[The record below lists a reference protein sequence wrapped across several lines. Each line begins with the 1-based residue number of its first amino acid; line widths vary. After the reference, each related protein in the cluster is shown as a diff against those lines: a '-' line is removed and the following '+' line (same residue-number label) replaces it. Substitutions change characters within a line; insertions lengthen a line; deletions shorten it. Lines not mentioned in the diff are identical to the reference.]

1 MKQTRR
7 ASQRCDGFHLSMRL
21 DIVERIANGG
31 ASRSCEPTRGEQGQ
45 GQRGRCGRL
54 RRGGLRPY
62 VFLGT
67 QVLCMVHG
75 DVTVTQIARSQNP
88 IENMDSRVRVRA
100 VASRRLLVALLSAFS
115 LAIMLVVVQPDQRVE
130 EAPYRP
136 I

>member
-7 ASQRCDGFHLSMRL
+7 ASQRCDGFHLGMRL

-31 ASRSCEPTRGEQGQ
+31 ASRSCEPTRGERGQ

-67 QVLCMVHG
+67 QVLGTHVWFL
-75 DVTVTQIARSQNP
+75 TVCSQIPKSDRKNGQQRESKGSGFAAPSGGAP
-88 IENMDSRVRVRA
+88 
-100 VASRRLLVALLSAFS
+100 LSVFVGHHACRGT
-115 LAIMLVVVQPDQRVE
+115 A
-130 EAPYRP
+130 
-136 I
+136 